1 MRALFAVGDRFVLAV
16 LWSLAGCAA
25 MAQTSIPAPAL
36 VQPGEALPTRFG
48 MCQREV
54 RHMQGDR
61 KQLMRRCLTR
71 RLEGERIVERDCR
84 RQAGQAGAARQQAQR
99 DCVRQALAMRS
110 DELPKRPP
118 PPPVAP
124 AAAVDQVTS
133 TVKSAS
139 SRLPAAGEN

>member
-1 MRALFAVGDRFVLAV
+1 MVLAT
-16 LWSLAGCAA
+16 LWGLAGCAA
-25 MAQTSIPAPAL
+25 MAQTAAPAPAL

-54 RHMQGDR
+54 RHLQGDR
-61 KQLMRRCLTR
+61 RQLMRRCLAR

-84 RQAGQAGAARQQAQR
+84 RQAGQAGAGAARQQAQR
-99 DCVRQALAMRS
+99 ECVRQALAMRS

-118 PPPVAP
+118 PPRAAP
-124 AAAVDQVTS
+124 AVAADPMTS
-133 TVKSAS
+133 AVRSAS